1 MTKINLLKDQTSD
14 LAKPDKGVSIDLSIV
29 KDYVKK
35 AKKIFVSTGHSVQR
49 LIIFTVIL
57 VVPFALVKGKEMW
70 DINILKRELK
80 SWTQKEAQI
89 VKDIETSKQVL
100 TKTKEQGKTTE
111 ALEAKLGV
119 IGDLSVVRLQ
129 EIKFLDTLQSI
140 IPEEVWLSN
149 FSCNDKKFTM
159 QGSSFSDDRVNEFEK
174 ALDRDGRFKSV
185 VLERSLREATTFSGR
200 KGVLNKFVI
209 NGHLVEPE

>member
-1 MTKINLLKDQTSD
+1 MTKINLLRDQTSD
-14 LAKPDKGVSIDLSIV
+14 LAKPKEGVSVDVDMIV
-29 KDYVKK
+29 AK
-35 AKKIFVSTGHSVQR
+35 AKKAFANAGHSVQR

-57 VVPFALVKGKEMW
+57 VVPLTLVIGKEIW
-70 DINILKRELK
+70 DINILKKELN
-80 SWTQKEAQI
+80 SWTEKEAQVI
-89 VKDIETSKQVL
+89 KDIEASKQAL
-100 TKTKEQGKTTE
+100 AQTKEQGKTTE
-111 ALEAKLGV
+111 ALEAKLSV

-159 QGSSFSDDRVNEFEK
+159 QGNSFSDDRVNEFEK
-174 ALDRDGRFKSV
+174 ALDRDGRFKNV

-209 NGHLVEPE
+209 NGYLVEPE